1 MTNPRRIILLGL
13 DGATW
18 DQLRPAVAR
27 GELPNLGRILERGAH
42 GVLESTVPPTTPP
55 AWSSSQ
61 TGVGPGRH
69 GIFDFRATPHADPER
84 RLVSL
89 QQMKGLKL
97 WQVLHRQHRTCG
109 YLNVPVLYPPDPVD
123 GYMISGM
130 MTPGPDV
137 EFTHP
142 TELKAEIFR
151 LFPDYVLDVDIP
163 KYDAEFWE
171 DAKIF
176 LDDVEHA
183 TRRRIELFLHLLAT
197 RPCDFQMLVLE
208 ATDRV
213 GHLFWKYLDPRDPL
227 FHAPLAPRVRARYA
241 EILRLIDDFLGEL
254 LARTERGYD
263 LLLMSDHGFGGNDA
277 YFNANWWLEREGLLA
292 IRRDVAWKK
301 RAFYR
306 AWKAGESRAVR
317 ALVPKPIQRRLR
329 HRIRR
334 GRSSF
339 LSDLETSLDF
349 ERTPVFYASIPCHGL
364 FIRRRGPGAVGS
376 DGEYAAL
383 RERLRRDLT
392 ELRHPDGGPLCDR
405 VWDREELYEGPLLWT
420 APDLV
425 FCCRNYA
432 VVPRPLLG
440 ATELLMDLGAAPNGF
455 HRPDG
460 IFAAV
465 GEGIEPRTLDRSSIV
480 QIAPTVLARMGLPR
494 PPGWQAAPIPLDAR
508 DEPRPAGG

>member
-1 MTNPRRIILLGL
+1 MLIGL

-18 DQLRPAVAR
+18 DQLRPAVDR
-27 GELPNLGRILERGAH
+27 GEMPNLGKILARGAH
-42 GVLESTVPPTTPP
+42 GILESTVPPTTPP

-69 GIFDFRATPHADPER
+69 GIFDFRATPHADPSR
-84 RLVSL
+84 ALVSL

-97 WQVLHRQHRTCG
+97 WQVLNRQGRTCG

-130 MTPGPDV
+130 MTPGPEV

-142 TELKAEIFR
+142 ADLKAEIFR

-171 DAKIF
+171 DAQIF

-183 TRRRIELFLHLLAT
+183 TKRRIELFLHLLET
-197 RPCDFQMLVLE
+197 RLCDFQMLVLE

-213 GHLFWKYLDPRDPL
+213 GHLFWKYLDPA
-227 FHAPLAPRVRARYA
+227 APQYQAPWAARVRARYA
-241 EILRLIDDFLGEL
+241 QILGRIDEFLGVL
-254 LARTERGYD
+254 LERTEHGFD

-277 YFNANWWLEREGLLA
+277 YFNANYWLEREGLLA
-292 IRRDVAWKK
+292 VKRELAWKK

-306 AWKAGESRAVR
+306 AWKIGENPAVQQ
-317 ALVPKPIQRRLR
+317 LVPKGLQRKLR
-329 HRIRR
+329 GRIRK

-339 LSDLETSLDF
+339 MSDLETALDF

-364 FIRRRGPGAVGS
+364 FIRRKGPGAVESES
-376 DGEYAAL
+376 DYEAL
-383 RERLRRDLT
+383 RMRLRQGLLALKHD
-392 ELRHPDGGPLCDR
+392 DGGALVDQA
-405 VWDREELYEGPLLWT
+405 WNREELYEGPLVWT
-420 APDLV
+420 APDVV
-425 FCCRNYA
+425 FVCRGYSI
-432 VVPRPLLG
+432 VPRPLLG
-440 ATELLMDLGAAPNGF
+440 ATELVMDLGRAPNGF

-460 IFAAV
+460 IFAAI
-465 GEGIEPRTLDRSSIV
+465 GEGIAARELPRSSIV
-480 QIAPTVLARMGLPR
+480 QIAPTVLDRLALPA
-494 PPGWQAAPIPLDAR
+494 PPGWKAEAIGL
-508 DEPRPAGG
+508 

>member
-1 MTNPRRIILLGL
+1 MLIGL

-18 DQLRPAVAR
+18 DQLRPAVDR
-27 GELPNLGRILERGAH
+27 GEMPNLGKILARGAH
-42 GVLESTVPPTTPP
+42 GILESTVPPTTPP

-69 GIFDFRATPHADPER
+69 GIFDFRATPHADPSR
-84 RLVSL
+84 ALVSL

-97 WQVLHRQHRTCG
+97 WQVLNRQGRTCG

-130 MTPGPDV
+130 MTPGPEV

-142 TELKAEIFR
+142 ADLKQEIFR

-183 TRRRIELFLHLLAT
+183 TKRRIELFLHLLET
-197 RPCDFQMLVLE
+197 RLCDFQMLVLE

-213 GHLFWKYLDPRDPL
+213 GHLFWKYLDPA
-227 FHAPLAPRVRARYA
+227 APQYQAPMAARVRERYA
-241 EILRLIDDFLGEL
+241 QVLRRIDDFLGVL
-254 LARTERGYD
+254 LERTERGFD
-263 LLLMSDHGFGGNDA
+263 LLLMSDHGFGRNDA
-277 YFNANWWLEREGLLA
+277 YFNANFWLEREGLLA
-292 IRRDVAWKK
+292 VKRGLAWKK

-306 AWKAGESRAVR
+306 AWKIGDNPVVR
-317 ALVPKPIQRRLR
+317 TLVPRGLQRKLR
-329 HRIRR
+329 GRIRK

-339 LSDLETSLDF
+339 MSDLETALDF

-364 FIRRRGPGAVGS
+364 FIRRKGPGAIESES
-376 DGEYAAL
+376 DYEAL
-383 RERLRRDLT
+383 RTRLRRGLLALKHD
-392 ELRHPDGGPLCDR
+392 DGQPLVDQA
-405 VWDREELYEGPLLWT
+405 WNREELYEGPLLWT
-420 APDLV
+420 APDVV
-425 FCCRNYA
+425 FVCRGYSI
-432 VVPRPLLG
+432 VPRPLLG
-440 ATELLMDLGAAPNGF
+440 ATELVMDLGQAPNGF

-460 IFAAV
+460 IFAAI
-465 GEGIEPRTLDRSSIV
+465 GEGIAARELPRSSIV
-480 QIAPTVLARMGLPR
+480 QIAPTVLDRMGLPA
-494 PPGWQAAPIPLDAR
+494 PPGWKAEAIGL
-508 DEPRPAGG
+508 

>member
-1 MTNPRRIILLGL
+1 VPKRKTILIGL

-18 DQLRPAVAR
+18 DQLRPAVDR
-27 GELPNLGRILERGAH
+27 GELPSLKRLLEHGAH
-42 GVLESTVPPTTPP
+42 GILESTVPPTTPP

-69 GIFDFRATPHADPER
+69 GIFDFRATPHADAGR
-84 RLVSL
+84 ALISL

-97 WQVLHRQHRTCG
+97 WQVLNRQGRTCG

-130 MTPGPDV
+130 MTPGPEV

-142 TELKAEIFR
+142 AELKAEIFR

-171 DAKIF
+171 DARIF
-176 LDDVEHA
+176 LDDVDHA
-183 TRRRIELFLHLLAT
+183 TKRRIELFTHLLET

-213 GHLFWKYLDPRDPL
+213 GHLFWKYLDPRERHY
-227 FHAPLAPRVRARYA
+227 HAPMASRVRERYA
-241 EILRLIDDFLGEL
+241 QVLRRIDDFLGEL
-254 LARTERGYD
+254 LVRTEHGYD

-277 YFNANWWLEREGLLA
+277 YFNANYWLEQEGLLA
-292 IRRDVAWKK
+292 VKPELAWKK

-306 AWKAGESRAVR
+306 AWKIGDAPLVR
-317 ALVPKPIQRRLR
+317 KLVPKALQRRLR
-329 HRIRR
+329 TRIRK

-339 LSDLETSLDF
+339 LSDLETALDF

-364 FIRRRGPGAVGS
+364 FVRRQGPGAVES
-376 DGEYAAL
+376 DADYDKL
-383 RERLRRDLT
+383 RTRLRAGL
-392 ELRHPDGGPLCDR
+392 ESLRLADGKPLVDKT
-405 VWDREELYEGPLLWT
+405 WFREELYEGPLTWT
-420 APDLV
+420 APDVV
-425 FCCRNYA
+425 FVCRGYA
-432 VVPRPLLG
+432 IVPRPLLG
-440 ATELLMDLGAAPNGF
+440 ATELVMDLGAAPNGF

-460 IFAAV
+460 IFAAA
-465 GEGIEPRTLDRSSIV
+465 GEGIAARELPRSSIE
-480 QIAPTVLARMGLPR
+480 QIAPTVLDRMGLPR
-494 PPGWQAAPIPLDAR
+494 PPGWKAEAIAL
-508 DEPRPAGG
+508 G

>member
-1 MTNPRRIILLGL
+1 VPNRRITLIGL

-18 DQLRPAVAR
+18 TQLRPAVER
-27 GELPNLGRILERGAH
+27 GEMPSLGKILARGAH
-42 GVLESTVPPTTPP
+42 GILESTVPPTTPP

-69 GIFDFRATPHADPER
+69 GIFDFRATPHADPNR
-84 RLVSL
+84 ALISL

-97 WQVLHRQHRTCG
+97 WQVLNRQGRTCG

-123 GYMISGM
+123 GWMISGM
-130 MTPGPDV
+130 MTPGIEV

-142 TELKAEIFR
+142 TDLKEEILR

-183 TRRRIELFLHLLAT
+183 TKRRIELFLHLLET
-197 RPCDFQMLVLE
+197 RPCDFHMMVLE

-213 GHLFWKYLDPRDPL
+213 GHLFWKYLDPNEP
-227 FHAPLAPRVRARYA
+227 HYAAPMAARVRERYA
-241 EILRLIDDFLGEL
+241 QILRLIDDFLGEM
-254 LARTERGYD
+254 LARTERGID
-263 LLLMSDHGFGGNDA
+263 LWLMSDHGFGGNDA
-277 YFNANWWLEREGLLA
+277 YFNANWWLEQEGLLA
-292 IRRDVAWKK
+292 VKPELAWKK

-306 AWKAGESRAVR
+306 AWKLGENRVVR
-317 ALVPKPIQRRLR
+317 ALVPKPLQRRLR
-329 HRIRR
+329 TRIRR

-339 LSDLETSLDF
+339 MSDLESALDF

-364 FIRRRGPGAVGS
+364 FIRRKGPGAIES
-376 DGEYAAL
+376 EADYEAL
-383 RERLRRDLT
+383 RGRLRESLHGLKLD
-392 ELRHPDGGPLCDR
+392 DGKALVDR
-405 VWDREELYEGPLLWT
+405 VWNREELYEGPLLWT
-420 APDLV
+420 APDVV
-425 FCCRNYA
+425 FVCRDYSI
-432 VVPRPLLG
+432 VPRPLLG
-440 ATELLMDLGAAPNGF
+440 ATELVMPLGAAPNGF

-465 GEGIEPRTLDRSSIV
+465 GEGIPARELPRSSIL
-480 QIAPTVLARMGLPR
+480 QIAPTALERLGLPK
-494 PPGWQAAPIPLDAR
+494 PPGWKADAIR
-508 DEPRPAGG
+508 W